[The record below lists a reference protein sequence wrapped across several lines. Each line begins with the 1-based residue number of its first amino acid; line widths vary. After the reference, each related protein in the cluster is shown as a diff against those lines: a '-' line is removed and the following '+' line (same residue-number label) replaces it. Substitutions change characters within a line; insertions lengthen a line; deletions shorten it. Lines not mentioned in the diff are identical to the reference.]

1 MASNMDMAST
11 ITYKSSDY
19 LERFGSWGKV
29 RDVLEGE
36 ERVKDLGIEYL
47 PKPSGMDSI
56 PYEAYKVRASFFDI
70 ADRTLRGLLG
80 MVFRIEPT
88 LVLPAK
94 LEPLLDSATPDGGGL
109 NLVVREGVRENTSMG
124 RWGILVDMAAEP
136 LVDGVP
142 YLATYSATDIFNWE
156 ERMERGIR
164 KLTRVVLKDN
174 SASANEV
181 KTTRILNLAI
191 DGDGLYV
198 MTVFEASEPEN
209 RTQVSATDPFAD
221 IINSGFELVETFEPM
236 AHGKRLKEIP
246 FWFCN
251 TYDTR
256 AATSK
261 PPFLPLAN
269 MNLAHYRNSADFEH
283 SLYLTSC
290 PTPWIS
296 GVQKENTPKSIG
308 SGVIWTMPK
317 GGQAGMLEFSGKGIE
332 AQSKAME
339 DKERRMA
346 VLGARLIAEETRN
359 VTAETTKL
367 NARSETSVLTEA
379 VTNVEA
385 TMISALRFAAEWS
398 GGSPD
403 DVSLDINRDYVETRM
418 DPSELR
424 ELIAGWQ
431 MGAFSKTT
439 LHENLQRGEI
449 IDPQRTVDEE
459 QDLIDDETEDRPSD
473 TDDETKR
480 ALAEILANTRK
491 REGGEDGA
499 GGDDEGTGEGAGG
512 SGPDDSGSGDDA

>member
-19 LERFGSWGKV
+19 LTRYASWIKV
-29 RDVLEGE
+29 NDVLDGE
-36 ERVKDLGIEYL
+36 DRVKAQGADYL
-47 PKPSGMDSI
+47 PKPSGMDAA
-56 PYEAYKVRASFFDI
+56 PYNAYKTRASFFDI

-88 LVLPAK
+88 LVLPPK
-94 LEPLLDSATPDGGGL
+94 LESLLDSATPDGSGL

-124 RWGILVDMAAEP
+124 RWGILVDMAAKP

-156 ERMERGIR
+156 ERMERGVR
-164 KLTRVVLKDN
+164 KLIRVVLRDT

-181 KTTRILNLAI
+181 KTSRILNLAI

-209 RTQVSATDPFAD
+209 RTTVAEGVPFAD
-221 IINSGFELVETFEPM
+221 IINAGFEQVETFEPK
-236 AHGKRLKEIP
+236 AHGKRLTEIP

-290 PTPWIS
+290 PTPWVA
-296 GVQKENTPKSIG
+296 GVQKDNTPKSIG
-308 SGVIWTMPK
+308 SGVIWTLPK

-385 TMISALRFAAEWS
+385 TVISALRFAAEWS
-398 GGSPD
+398 GGNPE

-418 DPSELR
+418 DPSELK

-431 MGAFSKTT
+431 MGAYSKAT

-449 IDPQRTVDEE
+449 IDPQRTVEDE
-459 QDLIDDETEDRPSD
+459 QDLIDDETENQPPE
-473 TDDETKR
+473 TDDETKS
-480 ALAEILANTRK
+480 ALAEILAATRK
-491 REGGEDGA
+491 KEGGEGDGENTD
-499 GGDDEGTGEGAGG
+499 GGGTGGNGDEEGEGNE
-512 SGPDDSGSGDDA
+512 